1 MMTEKFLSEFES
13 RVLNGARAYALS
25 REFAGGTAKEW
36 FAFIMACSSAA
47 ERVTVN
53 H

>member
-1 MMTEKFLSEFES
+1 VSTPQTEPTFEE
-13 RVLNGARAYALS
+13 RVLAGTRAYALS
-25 REFAGGTAKEW
+25 REFAGTTAKGW
-36 FAFIMACSSAA
+36 FTFIMACSSAA